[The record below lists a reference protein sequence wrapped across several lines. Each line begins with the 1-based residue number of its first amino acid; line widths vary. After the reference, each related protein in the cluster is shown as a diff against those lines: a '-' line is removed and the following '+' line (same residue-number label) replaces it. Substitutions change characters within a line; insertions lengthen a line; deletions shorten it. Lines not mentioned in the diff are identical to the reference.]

1 MLIDNIFRT
10 EGIREYLDDGKRV
23 FVLGGKRYTLTP
35 YFSLAE
41 ERGGTISLESEGKY
55 LLPSG
60 AMVYLAD
67 GSETPTVTPEE
78 FRDFLVKAKRPLP
91 PLMPDD
97 EGDAIPNLTE
107 RVLVNLDVEDVNA
120 VSNPLF
126 LTLHKIDMIILNEGF
141 AGKLSF
147 RTDK

>member
-23 FVLGGKRYTLTP
+23 FVLGGKRYTLT
-35 YFSLAE
+35 
-41 ERGGTISLESEGKY
+41 
-55 LLPSG
+55 
-60 AMVYLAD
+60 LAD

-107 RVLVNLDVEDVNA
+107 RVLVNLDVEDVNT